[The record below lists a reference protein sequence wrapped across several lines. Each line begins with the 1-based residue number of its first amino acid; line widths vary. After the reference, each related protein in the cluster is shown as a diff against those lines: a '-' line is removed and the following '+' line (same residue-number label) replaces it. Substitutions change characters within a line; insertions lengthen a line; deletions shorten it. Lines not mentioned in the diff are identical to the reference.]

1 MNPTIE
7 KRLVSLWWDSLYVDF
22 KSTLIIPFYIIEYA
36 FYDWIYWFPTILK
49 KLNTD
54 GVKAYHYLCG
64 GLAHIVRTV
73 CTKQKDR

>member
-7 KRLVSLWWDSLYVDF
+7 KYLVSLWWDSLYVDF

-49 KLNTD
+49 
-54 GVKAYHYLCG
+54 
-64 GLAHIVRTV
+64 
-73 CTKQKDR
+73 